1 MAYYCTLEYLKT
13 LLPTNLT
20 IGTSS
25 QVQATLQVTGGRE
38 SITEVRAKEIIAL
51 AGQMIDSRLSPM
63 YVTPLKKMKL
73 VEVELK
79 SKSTVGTNVL
89 YVRDGGQ
96 FSLGCQ
102 IRVSSR
108 GTGDS
113 YTITNIYDDVPNL
126 SKIEVSPTLA
136 RTYLTSD
143 NWLISLV
150 DYPAPIPLI
159 CARMSVA
166 MIVERIFVAEQ
177 SPDNS
182 QHGESMKNLA
192 AAELDN
198 ILQGVVRLHGQD
210 HQGSRFARSSIKN
223 AINTPAIN
231 FQPGGLKT

>member
-20 IGTSS
+20 IGTST
-25 QVQATLQVTGGRE
+25 QTQPTLQVTGGRE
-38 SITEVRAKEIIAL
+38 SITEVRAKELIAL

-79 SKSTVGTNVL
+79 SKSTVGTNLL

-96 FSLGCQ
+96 FSVGCQ
-102 IRVSSR
+102 IKVSSR

-113 YTITNIYDDVPNL
+113 YTITNLYDDVPNL
-126 SKIEVSPTLA
+126 SKIEVSPNLV
-136 RTYLTSD
+136 RTYQTSE
-143 NWLISLV
+143 NWLVSLV
-150 DYPAPIPLI
+150 DYPAPVPLI
-159 CARMSVA
+159 CARLSVA

-182 QHGESMKNLA
+182 QHGEAMKNLA

-198 ILQGVVRLHGQD
+198 ILQGIVRLHGQE
-210 HQGSRFARSSIKN
+210 HQGGRFARSSIKN
-223 AINTPAIN
+223 AVSTPAAN
-231 FQPGGLKT
+231 FQPGGLK